1 MFHEVFYFLCVFQ
14 ITKWAEIDNEETND
28 NNSDEI
34 VVNMDESNDDEIDQT
49 GIEDDASTLV
59 SILFIFFW
67 GGGGR
72 WSGLWLVFLV
82 LFFFCYGTVEW
93 FMADDPGFHTIASLS
108 DFLYLIS
115 ISCV

>member
-59 SILFIFFW
+59 SILFIFFL
-67 GGGGR
+67 GG
-72 WSGLWLVFLV
+72 W
-82 LFFFCYGTVEW
+82 GTVEW
-93 FMADDPGFHTIASLS
+93 FMAGFPGSFF
-108 DFLYLIS
+108 FLLWDGGVVYG
-115 ISCV
+115 